1 MFAGLHCSGVEPRV
15 GARSPLQYSAEGSA
29 SNYYNARLYSDADN
43 LLGEPL
49 YYTLEVSKGLREISQ
64 CPWIAPTRAF
74 SLLKATTVF
83 TIRKRQ
89 YILLNIVTS

>member
-49 YYTLEVSKGLREISQ
+49 YYTLEVQRDFAKFHSVHGK
-64 CPWIAPTRAF
+64 P
-74 SLLKATTVF
+74 LLGH
-83 TIRKRQ
+83 
-89 YILLNIVTS
+89 SPC